1 MEQNELDADGA
12 SSRWDLCAVALS
24 SVCLAHCLVL
34 PLLATALPLVSH
46 FSESHT
52 VHVVLVLMAAP
63 VTLWIVWGVLKRG
76 GGRVFSFFALIG
88 LTFLLVAVL
97 IPFLEQFE
105 VQLTLVGVLLLGGAH
120 LWRWNH
126 HRVPS
131 RRAA

>member
-1 MEQNELDADGA
+1 
-12 SSRWDLCAVALS
+12 
-24 SVCLAHCLVL
+24 
-34 PLLATALPLVSH
+34 
-46 FSESHT
+46 
-52 VHVVLVLMAAP
+52 MAAP
-63 VTLWIVWGVLKRG
+63 VTLWIVWDVLKRG
-76 GGRVFSFFALIG
+76 GGRVFSFFALTG
-88 LTFLLVAVL
+88 LTFLLLAVL